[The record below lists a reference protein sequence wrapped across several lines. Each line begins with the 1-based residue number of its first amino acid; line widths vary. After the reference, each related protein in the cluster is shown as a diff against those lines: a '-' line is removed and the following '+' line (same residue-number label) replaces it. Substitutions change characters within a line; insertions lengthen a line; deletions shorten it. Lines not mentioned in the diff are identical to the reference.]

1 MKRDFNFTTLPV
13 FILLILV
20 FTANAFAI
28 SSNGNNGAS
37 RKSGRLSTDVRFDG
51 QEVGGKLQNPLEALS
66 VVENEKSIDD
76 LIGVRKNFKDRS
88 EKAKGL
94 R

>member
-1 MKRDFNFTTLPV
+1 MKTW
-13 FILLILV
+13 ILFFSFLLSEGLV
-20 FTANAFAI
+20 KASTAP
-28 SSNGNNGAS
+28 AS
-37 RKSGRLSTDVRFDG
+37 QGQKPKLSTDIRFDG
-51 QEVGGKLQNPLEALS
+51 QVVGGKLQNPLEALS

-76 LIGVRKNFKDRS
+76 LIGVRKNFRDRS

>member
-1 MKRDFNFTTLPV
+1 MAAT
-13 FILLILV
+13 
-20 FTANAFAI
+20 FAQAKTPT
-28 SSNGNNGAS
+28 SAV
-37 RKSGRLSTDVRFDG
+37 KSGVSHSSKLTRDARFDG
-51 QEVGGKLQNPLEALS
+51 ATVGGKIQAPMEALT

-76 LIGVRKNFKDRS
+76 LIGVRKDFQDRS